1 MLGFSSLVPYQHPP
15 PPCCAFL
22 YHDGTRKQGRELHL
36 VSNEMKQKKL
46 KPWQTA
52 LNKALSQS
60 AKGKRK
66 NKERGPKSKPKEQA
80 PKWVKRGK

>member
-1 MLGFSSLVPYQHPP
+1 
-15 PPCCAFL
+15 
-22 YHDGTRKQGRELHL
+22 
-36 VSNEMKQKKL
+36 MKQKKL

-60 AKGKRK
+60 EGKRK
-66 NKERGPKSKPKEQA
+66 NTDRGPKSKPKEQA